1 MATIAFDTHKFIRT
15 LKDAGMPEPQ
25 AEAISSAFQ
34 NAYAETDLAT
44 KRDLDDVGLALK
56 RDIKELD
63 LKIEQIRAELKRDL
77 VEMEQRLI
85 IKLGGMM
92 MAGIAIVA
100 TLVKLL

>member
-1 MATIAFDTHKFIRT
+1 MASIAFDTHKFVRT

-44 KRDLDDVGLALK
+44 KRDLGEVGLGIK
-56 RDIKELD
+56 RDIKDLE
-63 LKIEQIRAELKRDL
+63 LKIEQVRSDLKRDM
-77 VEMEQRLI
+77 VELEQRLI

-92 MAGIAIVA
+92 VAAIAIVA